1 MRRWQRIALRVLYWL
16 AVLVVSIALLIAL
29 ILLIESRDKSSVGQG
44 TAPRGHAPAA
54 RASARL
60 S

>member
-1 MRRWQRIALRVLYWL
+1 MRRWQRIALKVLYWL

-44 TAPRGHAPAA
+44 TAPRGHASAA
-54 RASARL
+54 PPGPRL

>member
-1 MRRWQRIALRVLYWL
+1 MGKGRLCAVV

-44 TAPRGHAPAA
+44 TAPRGHASAAPA
-54 RASARL
+54 RPRL